1 MPLINFNKAHS
12 YLDTIGVPRLEEYD
26 SNVIIDRIDFTEQE
40 NDGNI
45 EWREDGVYLNIRGA
59 FQRGFMYIKR
69 PYLTRYNKNIA
80 IISDRPRFHILNC
93 STIEQQRSEGR
104 FDNRYFWSNSATISL
119 FDFDT
124 HEEFPNKAL
133 NLCYNCQELLNDD
146 IANTEVFHNLLDLND
161 NKIEN
166 NTEETETDIF
176 KRPLNWR
183 SISKAYRE
191 EQNYT
196 CEECGFGG
204 SDLENNYDKRYLHT
218 HHIDSY
224 DLLNTHRN
232 NLKSV
237 CVLCHYNQDEH
248 HQSNFE
254 KPRLKRELKSF
265 VNKYRNRLI
274 EIGNK
279 HIDNYK

>member
-1 MPLINFNKAHS
+1 MPLIKFNIAHS
-12 YLDTIGVPRLEEYD
+12 YLDTIGVPRLEEYN
-26 SNVIIDRIDFTEQE
+26 SNVIIERIDFTEQE

-45 EWREDGVYLNIRGA
+45 EWRKDGVYLNIRGT

-69 PYLTRYNKNIA
+69 PYLTRYNKNVG
-80 IISDRPRFHILNC
+80 IISDRPRFHILKC

-119 FDFDT
+119 FDYDT
-124 HEEFPNKAL
+124 QEEFPNKAL
-133 NLCYNCQELLNDD
+133 NLCYNCQELLSED
-146 IANTEVFHNLLDLND
+146 ISNTEVFHNLLDLND
-161 NKIEN
+161 NEIET

-204 SDLENNYDKRYLHT
+204 NDLENNYDKRYIHT

-224 DLLNTHRN
+224 DLTNTHRD

-248 HQSNFE
+248 HQSNFQ
-254 KPRLKRELKSF
+254 KPRLKIELDSF

-274 EIGNK
+274 EIGNEY
-279 HIDNYK
+279 IDNYG

>member
-1 MPLINFNKAHS
+1 MPLIKFNIAHS
-12 YLDTIGVPRLEEYD
+12 YLDTIGVPRLEEYN
-26 SNVIIDRIDFTEQE
+26 SNVIIERIDFTEQE

-45 EWREDGVYLNIRGA
+45 EWREDGVYLNIRGT
-59 FQRGFMYIKR
+59 FLRGFMYIKR
-69 PYLTRYNKNIA
+69 PYLTRYNKNVE
-80 IISDRPRFHILNC
+80 IISDRPRFHILKC
-93 STIEQQRSEGR
+93 STIEQQRSERR

-119 FDFDT
+119 FDYDT
-124 HEEFPNKAL
+124 REEFPNKSL
-133 NLCYNCQELLNDD
+133 NLCYNCQELLSED
-146 IANTEVFHNLLDLND
+146 ISNTEVFHNLLDLND
-161 NKIEN
+161 NEIET

-204 SDLENNYDKRYLHT
+204 SDLESNYDKRYLHT

-224 DLLNTHRN
+224 NLINTHRD

-254 KPRLKRELKSF
+254 KPRLKRELTSF

-279 HIDNYK
+279 HIENYE